1 MESQLRGRM
10 LKGATFLFFII
21 SFIQANGQSKYKGLP
36 STTWPKLYNISYET
50 KNDEFGEYEAPIFS
64 EDVKSIEGKEVYIE
78 GYIMPFDGIAAKEFV
93 LSSLPVTA
101 CYFCGNGGPESVIQ
115 VIANKAIRYTEKPV
129 ELKGVLKLNP
139 DNPEELIYS
148 LIDTQFSGILEF

>member
-1 MESQLRGRM
+1 MNNKTIM
-10 LKGATFLFFII
+10 KGLLFTMMMVSMRIA
-21 SFIQANGQSKYKGLP
+21 SAQSKYKGLP
-36 STTWPKLYNISYET
+36 STTWPKLYDISYET

-64 EDVKSIEGKEVYIE
+64 DAAKSIEGKVIYIE
-78 GYIMPFDGIAAKEFV
+78 GYIMPFEGIETNKFI
-93 LSSLPVTA
+93 LSSLPINA

-115 VIANKAIRYTEKPV
+115 IITKKPIRYTEKPV

-148 LIDTQFSGILEF
+148 LIDTDFSGVLEF